1 MCCKKT
7 TLSREDECANGET
20 DRQGCQM
27 VSFQTKNPNLC
38 KFCRA
43 LDWTVFIYFIAIWN
57 ILWRFGICMTIWYIF
72 SGFGIMHR
80 EKSGNPAGQGKAGQT
95 ETST

>member
-1 MCCKKT
+1 M
-7 TLSREDECANGET
+7 
-20 DRQGCQM
+20 
-27 VSFQTKNPNLC
+27 
-38 KFCRA
+38 
-43 LDWTVFIYFIAIWN
+43 AILN
-57 ILWRFGICMTIWYIF
+57 ILLTFGIFYDSLVQFVFIWYIF